1 MGKPCYILY
10 IDTHYGNS
18 IQVPYQKPSL
28 GRGVGVGPLSQ
39 SLCSLGIG
47 AKGLGLGRVGLQFL
61 GFLLFVSISG
71 YLDSLDPR
79 VRAGEGGTQVI
90 GDDTSFASP
99 KRKVFG
105 LQSPKSRIIDM

>member
-1 MGKPCYILY
+1 M
-10 IDTHYGNS
+10 
-18 IQVPYQKPSL
+18 
-28 GRGVGVGPLSQ
+28 
-39 SLCSLGIG
+39 LGIG

-61 GFLLFVSISG
+61 GLFLFVSISG

-90 GDDTSFASP
+90 GDDTSVASP

-105 LQSPKSRIIDM
+105 APVFQEPYHRHVIVIVF